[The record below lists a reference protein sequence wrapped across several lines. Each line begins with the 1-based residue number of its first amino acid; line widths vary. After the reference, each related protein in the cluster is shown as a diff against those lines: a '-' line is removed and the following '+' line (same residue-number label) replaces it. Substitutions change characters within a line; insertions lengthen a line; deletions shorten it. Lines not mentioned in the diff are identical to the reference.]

1 MKLCSEFLRFRCI
14 KVRGLNTWEGDYD
27 MDDKTIIELFFE
39 RSEQAISEVAKKY
52 GKYCHYIAFQI
63 LHNEEDSEVGLFFS
77 GK

>member
-1 MKLCSEFLRFRCI
+1 M
-14 KVRGLNTWEGDYD
+14 RGLNTWEGDYD